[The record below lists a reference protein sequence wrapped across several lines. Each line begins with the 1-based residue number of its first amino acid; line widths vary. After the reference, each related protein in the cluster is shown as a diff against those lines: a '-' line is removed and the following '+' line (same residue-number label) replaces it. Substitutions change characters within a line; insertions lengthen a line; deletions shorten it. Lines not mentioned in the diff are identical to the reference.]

1 MKKLFL
7 PFILYSLLFAMG
19 SCSPASERA
28 SLPPH
33 TPQKPQAVVLSIS
46 PSSAELT
53 VGEEKMFTVSA
64 KDKEGNIISVV
75 PKWSVEGD
83 IGEISKH
90 GLFKA
95 TAKGQGVI
103 KAFTDSLIANSLV
116 VVKEK
121 ERFKPFFVYSE
132 WTSKDDHFIPSG
144 WMGDYGDITLDE
156 NWQDNPHSG
165 ETCIKITYSAEAT
178 QGNRWAGIYW
188 QEPANNW
195 GEVEGGFDLTGATKL
210 TFWARGEKGGERI
223 VEFKVGGIRGKYS
236 DSTVAGIGPVI
247 LTPDWK
253 KYEIDLTD
261 KDLSYIIG
269 GFCWSTNQTNNP
281 EGCTFYLDDIKYE

>member
-1 MKKLFL
+1 LQQKVTRYQSPGNQKNYWRLVTLKSAKPTRSPMKKFFL
-7 PFILYSLLFAMG
+7 PFILCSLLFAMG

-28 SLPPH
+28 SLPLH

-53 VGEEKMFTVSA
+53 VGEEKIFTVSA

-83 IGEISKH
+83 IGEISKQ

-95 TAKGQGVI
+95 TTKGQGVI

-121 ERFKPFFVYSE
+121 EKFKPFFVYSE

-144 WMGDYGDITLDE
+144 WMGDYGDITLDK

-165 ETCIKITYSAEAT
+165 ETCIKIS
-178 QGNRWAGIYW
+178 
-188 QEPANNW
+188 
-195 GEVEGGFDLTGATKL
+195 GATKL

-223 VEFKVGGIRGKYS
+223 VEFKLGGIRGK
-236 DSTVAGIGPVI
+236 
-247 LTPDWK
+247 
-253 KYEIDLTD
+253 
-261 KDLSYIIG
+261 
-269 GFCWSTNQTNNP
+269 
-281 EGCTFYLDDIKYE
+281 